1 MGFSYFQ
8 GYFFSKPEIISNKDI
23 SGFKLHYRE
32 LLRQILKQELD
43 YEQLEDIIKRD
54 LSLSYKLLHYTNS
67 AAFPFR
73 RKIDSISHAFA
84 LLGEREF
91 RKWATLLALASL
103 GSDKPEELVSQ
114 ATVQAKFCESL
125 TAQTEL
131 ASRTSDAFLMGL
143 FSLLDASI
151 DRPLDDIFTEV
162 SFTKDVQVA
171 LSGASGPLH
180 AVYAA
185 TLAYEKGEWE
195 AFSIQ
200 VVQLGVD
207 ESEVPTLYREAVDWG
222 HQSVQA
228 CQDTE
233 KD

>member
-8 GYFFSKPEIISNKDI
+8 GYFFSKPEIISNKDV
-23 SGFKLHYRE
+23 SGFKLHYLE
-32 LLRQILKQELD
+32 LLQQILKQELD
-43 YEQLEDIIKRD
+43 YDQLEDIIKRD
-54 LSLSYKLLHYTNS
+54 LSLSYKLLRYTNS

-73 RKIDSISHAFA
+73 RKIDSISHALA

-91 RKWATLLALASL
+91 RKWATLLTLASL

-114 ATVQAKFCESL
+114 ATVRAKFCESL

-131 ASRTSDAFLMGL
+131 ASRASDAFLMGL
-143 FSLLDASI
+143 FSLLDAII
-151 DRPLDDIFTEV
+151 DRPLDDILSELSVTE
-162 SFTKDVQVA
+162 DVQAA
-171 LSGASGPLH
+171 LLGATGPLH

-195 AFSIQ
+195 AFSTQ
-200 VVQLGVD
+200 VAQLGVD
-207 ESEVPTLYREAVDWG
+207 ESEVPTLYREALDWG
-222 HQSVQA
+222 CQSVQA
-228 CQDTE
+228 CQDAE